1 MANSNHPGNL
11 GNHHLGNRVNP
22 TASQTMGNHHLGNR
36 VSPTAR
42 VTASNSSMANHHPVN
57 LAMGKNLTV
66 SPVTVNQDMDN
77 PVTDNQDMAS
87 RSTGNRYID
96 NQCMPSR
103 SQSLSTRSRL
113 NRKTGWS
120 PFYSAFSLAG

>member
-22 TASQTMGNHHLGNR
+22 TASQTMANHHL
-36 VSPTAR
+36 
-42 VTASNSSMANHHPVN
+42 VN

-66 SPVTVNQDMDN
+66 SPVTVNQDMEN

-87 RSTGNRYID
+87 RSTGNRYMD

-103 SQSLSTRSRL
+103 SQSLSSRSRL